1 MDMFMTILPLLFM
14 FAIFYFLLIRPQQ
27 KRQKKVKEM
36 HESIQKGDKIIT
48 IGGMHGTID
57 ALDEDK
63 VILLVSDNKKLT
75 FDRNAV
81 REVVNPN

>member
-36 HESIQKGDKIIT
+36 HESIQKGDKVIT